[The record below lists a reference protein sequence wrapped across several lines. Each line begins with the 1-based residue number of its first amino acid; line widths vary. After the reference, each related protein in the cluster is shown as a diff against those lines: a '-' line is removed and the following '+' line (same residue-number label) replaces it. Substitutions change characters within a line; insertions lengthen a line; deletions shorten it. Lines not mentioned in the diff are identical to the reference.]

1 MDEDETF
8 FTLGKDGY
16 YYNNELV
23 IPESKYLNGDI
34 NTFDTNLSNNN
45 FYIEK
50 IFRDKVEEFLND
62 GGYKLYRSATE
73 GNIVVTLMNISLK
86 PNASLGRMLFEFSAT
101 AYEVLEF
108 NLDNLNEYGIITIG
122 SF

>member
-16 YYNNELV
+16 YYNKELV

-50 IFRDKVEEFLND
+50 MFRDKVEEFLND

-73 GNIVVTLMNISLK
+73 GNIVVTLMNVSLK

-108 NLDNLNEYGIITIG
+108 NLDNLNEYGLIEIG
-122 SF
+122 GF